1 MEERSGPETSDDDR
15 PRPIDRR
22 RGPERLEAFSD
33 GVLAIAITLLV
44 LEIRVPP
51 TEDLADPD
59 TLIAALGALWPSY
72 LGYVISFVTIGI
84 IWANHH
90 NLFRLVDRVTHGLIL
105 ANLLLL
111 LTVGFLPFPT
121 ALLAATLDTPSAQIG
136 VLIYAGTFVV
146 VAIAFNVLWY
156 EIRTRPGVLRPD
168 VDAWSVAAISRS
180 YRLGPPGYLVAFVGA
195 LINPAL
201 GMGVIIVLTIL
212 YLLPSSSGA

>member
-1 MEERSGPETSDDDR
+1 LEHDDVRSDDLDKASSGS
-15 PRPIDRR
+15 DRR

-33 GVLAIAITLLV
+33 GVFAIAITLLV

-51 TEDLADPD
+51 AEDMADPK
-59 TLIAALGALWPSY
+59 TLISALGALWPSY
-72 LGYVISFVTIGI
+72 VGYLISFVTIGI

-90 NLFRLVDRVTHGLIL
+90 NLFRLVARVSHGLVL

-111 LTVGFLPFPT
+111 LTVGFVPFPT
-121 ALLAATLDTPSAQIG
+121 ALLAATLETPSAQIG
-136 VLIYAGTFVV
+136 VLVYAATFVA

-156 EIRTRPGVLRPD
+156 EIRTRRGVLRAD
-168 VDAWSVAAISRS
+168 VEPWSIVAISRS

-195 LINPAL
+195 LISPVL
-201 GMGVIIVLTIL
+201 GMAVIVVLTLL